1 MKLGLRAQIKAA
13 QARANG
19 KVLSTN
25 TGGGGVDKEQGG
37 GANTAETQ
45 EVAQPVAAKKKRT
58 GYTKKTTASP
68 NRKGTKGK
76 SCKSCGK

>member
-13 QARANG
+13 QERANG

-25 TGGGGVDKEQGG
+25 TGGGENKEQGG
-37 GANTAETQ
+37 GAHTAETR
-45 EVAQPVAAKKKRT
+45 EVAQPVAAKKKTRT
-58 GYTKKTTASP
+58 GYAKKTTASP